1 MSCISYDM
9 ILSGSAPSPCD
20 SESAVSTQKHI
31 ALVVEDNPEFQGVI
45 AQALSNIGD
54 GWSTLSVTNGADGFA
69 ALEDEHFNPG
79 LVLVDLG
86 LPDMSGV
93 SVIRAA
99 RRRHPKVPIMVVS
112 VLGGSE
118 NVLEAIRAGARGYLH
133 KADSV
138 ISLAEAIKRVLEG
151 EHPISASLA
160 RYLFN
165 FVRPESMG
173 AGEKGK
179 LSPRELQLLRLLSQG
194 FTVQEAAERMAVGI
208 ATAQTFARRI
218 YQKLQVNS
226 KVKALLAAK
235 EQGLI

>member
-1 MSCISYDM
+1 MN
-9 ILSGSAPSPCD
+9 
-20 SESAVSTQKHI
+20 TQSNV
-31 ALVVEDNPEFQGVI
+31 ALIVEDNPEFRDVI
-45 AQALSNIGD
+45 AQALAKIGD
-54 GWSTLSVTNGADGFA
+54 GWSARAVTSGADGIA
-69 ALEDEHFNPG
+69 ALDDPDFDPG

-93 SVIRAA
+93 AVIRAA
-99 RRRHPKVPIMVVS
+99 RARHPKVPIMVVS

-118 NVLEAIRAGARGYLH
+118 NVLDAIRAGARGYLH

-138 ISLAEAIKRVLEG
+138 MSLAEAIKRVLEG
-151 EHPISASLA
+151 EYPISASLA

-165 FVRPESMG
+165 FVQPESKEP
-173 AGEKGK
+173 GERGK
-179 LSPRELQLLRLLSQG
+179 LSPRELQLLRLLSEG

-235 EQGLI
+235 EQGLL